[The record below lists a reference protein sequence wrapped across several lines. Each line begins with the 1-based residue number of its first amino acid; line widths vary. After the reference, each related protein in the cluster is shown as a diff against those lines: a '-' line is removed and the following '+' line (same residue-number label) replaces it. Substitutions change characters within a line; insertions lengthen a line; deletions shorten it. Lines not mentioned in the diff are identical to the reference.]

1 MATIAV
7 SAKYGRRS
15 ASKVARQIDSKK
27 FIVSGLFLVCFWFCS
42 AAFSAAQM
50 SGMSNYASII
60 DNPVSTLRKQVQE
73 VNLLVTV
80 TNKKGEVVD
89 GLGQGDLTILDNDKL
104 PERITY
110 FQSQTDLPLR
120 VAIVVDSSDSVTN
133 RFRFEVEAAGI
144 FLKQILRPGSDMALV
159 EGFNQD
165 VKLVQSLT
173 NNTDLLTRGLST
185 LHPKGETS
193 IYDAVARACKEL
205 SHARDTQPL
214 RRAIILI
221 TDGEDN
227 RSHVGLKDA
236 VETALRAETTV
247 YVLSTNPKSETS
259 WAEQADKAMNE
270 LSESTGGHLLRADVD
285 KRIAAAFRKLEVELR
300 TQYAIGYTPPSSV
313 PDGLF
318 HRLTVLGP
326 KKLRIYHRQGYFA
339 R

>member
-1 MATIAV
+1 MCAIAV
-7 SAKYGRRS
+7 FAKSGRRS
-15 ASKVARQIDSKK
+15 ASKLARQIDSKTYLSTA
-27 FIVSGLFLVCFWFCS
+27 FILVSAWFGCVGL
-42 AAFSAAQM
+42 SAAQM
-50 SGMSNYASII
+50 PEVNNYASII

-89 GLGQGDLTILDNDKL
+89 SLGQGDLTILDNDRL

-120 VAIVVDSSDSVTN
+120 VAVVVDTSDSITN
-133 RFRFEVEAAGI
+133 RFRFETDAASI
-144 FLKQILRPGSDMALV
+144 FLKQILRPSSDLALV
-159 EGFNQD
+159 EAFNQD
-165 VKLVQSLT
+165 VKLVQPLT
-173 NNTDLLTRGLST
+173 SNTGLLTQGLSK
-185 LHPKGETS
+185 LQPKGETS
-193 IYDAVARACKEL
+193 IYDAVVRACKEL
-205 SHARDTQPL
+205 SHAKDTQPL

-227 RSHVGLKDA
+227 RSRVGEKEA
-236 VETALRAETTV
+236 IETALRAETTI
-247 YVLSTNPKSETS
+247 YVLSTNAKVESRF
-259 WAEQADKAMNE
+259 AADAMKAMQN
-270 LSESTGGHLLRADVD
+270 LAESTGGHLLRADGD
-285 KRIAAAFRKLEVELR
+285 KRVASAFRRLEIELR
-300 TQYAIGYTPPSSV
+300 TQYAIGYKPPTSA